1 MLAERLA
8 ALIIGH
14 EPGWRLPRPTALAR
28 RFNVTVLQIEC
39 AIRELVR
46 RRLVRQLPDGSMYR
60 ASPADYH
67 IALEGI
73 PGIGAAIDPMGAS
86 ITCTS
91 RHVSWRRIPEDIAL
105 ILGLL
110 PAVETSVIRC
120 HWAANG
126 YRAALSTTYL
136 ASRADLADSSS
147 PKDTEPLDA
156 VFSLAS
162 PAILGHGPGR
172 KPSRG
177 HRPGGTPR
185 SRAGGSTYRN
195 ASPAA
200 IGRQEPRPGP
210 RRARD
215 QHHRPLPRSRS
226 ALAACG
232 PDCCLASRRPVPD
245 RSGHATAPRPGGQRA
260 RRHCHARSPYPRV
273 GPMTPG
279 QAAHPARYRRPPARS
294 CRLACGRALR

>member
-162 PAILGHGPGR
+162 PAIL
-172 KPSRG
+172 
-177 HRPGGTPR
+177 
-185 SRAGGSTYRN
+185 
-195 ASPAA
+195 
-200 IGRQEPRPGP
+200 
-210 RRARD
+210 
-215 QHHRPLPRSRS
+215 
-226 ALAACG
+226 
-232 PDCCLASRRPVPD
+232 
-245 RSGHATAPRPGGQRA
+245 ATAPDASPVVGTGPVAHPGPVPAAVHIEMQAPPLSAARSLDLAPGEPAISITVRFHAPAPPWPPVALTVALLRADLFRIVLDTPQLPGPAGKEPGGIATLA
-260 RRHCHARSPYPRV
+260 RRIPEWD
-273 GPMTPG
+273 
-279 QAAHPARYRRPPARS
+279 Q
-294 CRLACGRALR
+294 